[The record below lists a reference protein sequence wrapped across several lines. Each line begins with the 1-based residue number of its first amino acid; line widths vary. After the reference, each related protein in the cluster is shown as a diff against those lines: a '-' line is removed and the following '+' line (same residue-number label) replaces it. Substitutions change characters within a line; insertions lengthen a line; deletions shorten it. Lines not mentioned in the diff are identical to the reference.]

1 MDRPPSVGG
10 APELAE
16 QKRDRHQADPHPDKD
31 EDRIGQQIS
40 AGDHQRQHGADHDE
54 GERQRQVAPR
64 RNPMQWYQ
72 HEANETRLARVQ
84 DHNDL
89 LKMMRLH
96 FEAPRAVDGELTLR
110 RRNRLHLARPTN
122 MSMDLIIGVTRCVQD
137 HLLTN
142 RHVDL
147 LPAQSGLPIRDR
159 DVDGQRVVT
168 SSR

>member
-1 MDRPPSVGG
+1 LVNRSRPVITSASTAPTTTTLEAALDHLQLSDFRSYESVD
-10 APELAE
+10 L
-16 QKRDRHQADPHPDKD
+16 
-31 EDRIGQQIS
+31 
-40 AGDHQRQHGADHDE
+40 E

-147 LPAQSGLPIRDR
+147 LPTRSGLPIRDR